1 MNSQPAAEV
10 FAPEKGWRQ
19 RLRKI
24 RFTRRG
30 LRKPLMLGVPLLV
43 AVVAFWFWFTGGR
56 YVSTDNA
63 YIHAPKLMVS
73 SDVSGIVSDVLVR
86 EGETERHGDV
96 LVRVNPEHFKID
108 RNNATAA
115 LDQTV

>member
-1 MNSQPAAEV
+1 MNFQPAAEV

-30 LRKPLMLGVPLLV
+30 LRKPLMIGVPLLV
-43 AVVAFWFWFTGGR
+43 AVIAFWLWFSGGR

-73 SDVSGIVSDVLVR
+73 SDVSGIVSDVLLHKGQIV
-86 EGETERHGDV
+86 HQGD
-96 LVRVNPEHFKID
+96 LLFRFDPEQFNFALD
-108 RNNATAA
+108 NATAK
-115 LDQTV
+115 LDK